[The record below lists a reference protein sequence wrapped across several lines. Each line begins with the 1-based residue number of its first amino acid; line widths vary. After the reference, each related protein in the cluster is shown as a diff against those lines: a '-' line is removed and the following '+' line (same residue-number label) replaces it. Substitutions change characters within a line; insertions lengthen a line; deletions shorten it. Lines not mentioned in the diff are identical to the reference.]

1 MSAGNHSGIVKNS
14 GIIKMIGVALAAFA
28 FTFALVPLYRIACEK
43 VFGVRLER
51 TAAQPAA
58 AGALAAAPKT
68 ARIITVQF
76 DGGVNSKLPW
86 AFKPNQRTMQVRPG
100 QQYETTYFA
109 KNTSQRA
116 IVGNAV
122 PSVAPASAS
131 GYFSKTECF
140 CFTAQTLAAGEARDM
155 PVRFIVDP
163 ALPDDV
169 HTITLSY
176 TFYKNDALTARLASF
191 KNDALTTQLNAPKV
205 LSTSPPAAP

>member
-1 MSAGNHSGIVKNS
+1 MSARNHRGIVK
-14 GIIKMIGVALAAFA
+14 MVGVALAAFA
-28 FTFALVPLYRIACEK
+28 FSFALVPLYRIACEK

-51 TAAQPAA
+51 SAAKIDPAGVSKA
-58 AGALAAAPKT
+58 TPTT
-68 ARIITVQF
+68 ARMITVQF

-86 AFKPNQRTMQVRPG
+86 AFEPNQLTMQVRPG
-100 QQYETTYFA
+100 EQYETTYYA

-116 IVGNAV
+116 IVGSAV
-122 PSVAPASAS
+122 PSVAPARAS

-176 TFYKNDALTARLASF
+176 TFF
-191 KNDALTTQLNAPKV
+191 KNDVLTTQLNAPKV
-205 LSTSPPAAP
+205 LSQSPLAAP